1 MRELKGARMISC
13 QPSFF
18 PGLFPGTGLV
28 WQSNQ
33 FKQYPHIF
41 PAPSTDTR
49 EQPLFTR
56 EGTDTAVVGHSL
68 YRAGVSGSGQKSGIL
83 GHMRNFT
90 QDPEKL

>member
-1 MRELKGARMISC
+1 MRELKGARMISR

-18 PGLFPGTGLV
+18 PGLFPGAGLV

-33 FKQYPHIF
+33 FMQYPHIF

-49 EQPLFTR
+49 EQPLFIR
-56 EGTDTAVVGHSL
+56 EGTTPPLLVKVF
-68 YRAGVSGSGQKSGIL
+68 YPAGVSGSGQKSGIL